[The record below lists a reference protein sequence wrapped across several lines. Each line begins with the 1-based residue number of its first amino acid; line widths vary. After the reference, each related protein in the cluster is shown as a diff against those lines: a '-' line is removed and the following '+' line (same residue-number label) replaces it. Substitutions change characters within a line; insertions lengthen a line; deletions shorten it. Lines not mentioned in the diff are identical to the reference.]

1 MKHLRTYKTFE
12 KNTIKGGKSDN
23 LSVEDIAKKF
33 NVPVSKIKNQL
44 ELGIKVESEHTD
56 SKEQQREIAMD
67 HLAEIPDYYD
77 RLKKMEDQG
86 EKTFEEI
93 HIHDRWEQQ
102 SIEEDD
108 IKQFVETLFVNLLD
122 DGFTVDTSV
131 IYSEYSQVSLPH
143 KTSGV
148 MDNPKKYVELRI
160 RNVSGSAA
168 GDYGSEFLSGVK
180 YSYISNEVQT
190 FVDYMKRK
198 WKIID
203 VTYEYEEL
211 LPDENIGAYTKVIK
225 KSKEP
230 SKNAEFFNGKFNLT
244 IKQLDKEPNMFQRF
258 IKRF

>member
-12 KNTIKGGKSDN
+12 KNTIKGGKSDD

-33 NVPVSKIKNQL
+33 NVPVSKIKQQL
-44 ELGIKVESEHTD
+44 QLGIKVESEHTD

-67 HLAEIPDYYD
+67 HLSEIPDYYD

-108 IKQFVETLFVNLLD
+108 IKQFTETLFVNLLD

-131 IYSEYSQVSLPH
+131 IYSEYSKDP
-143 KTSGV
+143 
-148 MDNPKKYVELRI
+148 NKYVEVRI
-160 RNVSGSAA
+160 RVPNENK
-168 GDYGSEFLSGVK
+168 YGRDDVK
-180 YSYISNEVQT
+180 YSDISNEIQT

-198 WKIID
+198 WKIVD

-211 LPDENIGAYTKVIK
+211 VPDENIGAYTKVRT

-230 SKNAEFFNGKFNLT
+230 SLNTKLYDGKFNLT